1 MIVLAI
7 LSACSGDRGH
17 VLARG
22 RGHARGLPR
31 VNEKNPCL
39 YFEHAMEPARISVSV
54 DRVGRTAR
62 CNCIVLPLMGSGACA
77 CENLSPSKELFPLSV
92 GRETVTMPRR
102 NFDHILSRFQNLDDR
117 SECLGSITI

>member
-7 LSACSGDRGH
+7 LSAAACSGDRGH

-39 YFEHAMEPARISVSV
+39 YFEHAMEPVRISVSV

-77 CENLSPSKELFPLSV
+77 CENLSFSPFRWTGNRHNATPQ
-92 GRETVTMPRR
+92 
-102 NFDHILSRFQNLDDR
+102 FDHIWSRFQNLDDR
-117 SECLGSITI
+117 SECLGSITV